1 MNKAVNCKKGH
12 EPIFHK
18 GRKCPLCQIMREK
31 ESLSRMIDNLQI
43 NLMFNEVEALLEVDH
58 RAAFVARA

>member
-1 MNKAVNCKKGH
+1 MVKTINCRKGH

-18 GRKCPLCQIMREK
+18 GKKCPLCQIIREN

-58 RAAFVARA
+58 RGAFVARA